1 MPEYNSMIKTL
12 IIAEAGVNHNGDI
25 KLAKKLIDAAAI
37 AGADFV
43 KFQTFKAKNLTLKT
57 AEKAAYQ
64 TRNVGPGISQFDML
78 KQLEIS
84 EASHLELKA
93 YAEQKGIAFL
103 SSAFDTEGLTYLH
116 SLDIPLIK
124 IPSGEITNLP
134 YLQKVAVIGKPVILS
149 TGMANMAE
157 NKEALGVLLS
167 GEIDQEEITI
177 LHCNTEY
184 PTPFEDVNLTAML
197 SIEKELGIAIG
208 YSDHTLGIELPIAAV
223 ALGAKVIEKHFTLD
237 RNMSGPDH
245 LASLEPIELKQMV
258 SSIRN
263 IEKAIAGSGIKEP
276 SLSEVKNKKIA
287 RKSICLSTA
296 IEAKTILTEEHLS
309 ILRPGSGIS
318 PMDIGSVLGK
328 EVTNSLPQGHILTW
342 NDLK

>member
-1 MPEYNSMIKTL
+1 MRKTL

-37 AGADFV
+37 SGADFV
-43 KFQTFKAKNLTLKT
+43 KFQTFKAKNLALKT
-57 AEKAAYQ
+57 AEKTEYQ
-64 TRNVGPGISQFDML
+64 TKNIGSGISQFDML

-84 EASHLELKA
+84 EANHLELKA

-103 SSAFDTEGLTYLH
+103 SSAFDTEGLAYLE

-134 YLQKVAVIGKPVILS
+134 YLQKVAAIGKPVILS
-149 TGMANMAE
+149 TGMSNMVE
-157 NKEALGVLLS
+157 IKDALAVLLS
-167 GEIDQEEITI
+167 GEITQEKITI

-184 PTPFEDVNLTAML
+184 PSPFEDVNLTAML

-237 RNMSGPDH
+237 RSMSGPDH
-245 LASLEPIELKQMV
+245 LASLEPAELKQMV

-276 SLSEVKNKKIA
+276 SLSETKNKTIA
-287 RKSICLSTA
+287 RKSICLSSA
-296 IEAKTILTEEHLS
+296 IEAKTILTEEHLR

>member
-1 MPEYNSMIKTL
+1 MKKTL

-43 KFQTFKAKNLTLKT
+43 KFQTFKAKNLALKT
-57 AEKAAYQ
+57 AEKAEYQ
-64 TRNVGPGISQFDML
+64 TKNVGSGISQFDML

-84 EASHLELKA
+84 EANHLELKA

-103 SSAFDTEGLTYLH
+103 SSAFDTEGLAYLE

-134 YLQKVAVIGKPVILS
+134 YLQKVAAIGKPVILS
-149 TGMANMAE
+149 TGMSNMVEIKDAM
-157 NKEALGVLLS
+157 AVLLS
-167 GEIDQEEITI
+167 GEITQEKITI

-184 PTPFEDVNLTAML
+184 PSPFEDVNLTAML

-237 RNMSGPDH
+237 RNMPGPDH
-245 LASLEPIELKQMV
+245 SASLEPKELIAMIEAIRNVELCILGSGKKYPSPSELK
-258 SSIRN
+258 N
-263 IEKAIAGSGIKEP
+263 KAIARRSIHLKTDMSSGQVI
-276 SLSEVKNKKIA
+276 
-287 RKSICLSTA
+287 T
-296 IEAKTILTEEHLS
+296 TDHLEMK
-309 ILRPGSGIS
+309 RPGDGIS
-318 PMDIGSVLGK
+318 PMLINSILGRRVK
-328 EVTNSLPQGHILTW
+328 VDLPTQHKLNL
-342 NDLK
+342 NDLE

>member
-1 MPEYNSMIKTL
+1 MRKTL

-43 KFQTFKAKNLTLKT
+43 KFQTFKAKNLALKT
-57 AEKAAYQ
+57 AEKAEYQ
-64 TRNVGPGISQFDML
+64 TKNIGSGISQFDML

-84 EASHLELKA
+84 EANHLELKA

-103 SSAFDTEGLTYLH
+103 SSAFDTEGLAYLE

-134 YLQKVAVIGKPVILS
+134 YLQKVAAIGKPVILS
-149 TGMANMAE
+149 TGMSNMVE
-157 NKEALGVLLS
+157 IKDALAILLS
-167 GEIDQEEITI
+167 GEITKEKITI

-184 PTPFEDVNLTAML
+184 PSPFEDVNLTAML

-237 RNMSGPDH
+237 RSMSGPDH
-245 LASLEPIELKQMV
+245 LASLEPAELKQMV

-276 SLSEVKNKKIA
+276 SLSETKNKTIA
-287 RKSICLSTA
+287 RKSICLSSA
-296 IEAKTILTEEHLS
+296 IEAKTILTEEHLR